1 MADVVS
7 GKYVLLLDDWEVE
20 IVAQALRAYKGC
32 FGGIVEKYTERLG
45 TEERPRM
52 VEALNNDIKSE
63 EESIVKA
70 MDLAG
75 KIEEV
80 LYNGFCLQEGGGAV

>member
-45 TEERPRM
+45 TEERPHM

-75 KIEEV
+75 KIEEEIFAST
-80 LYNGFCLQEGGGAV
+80 LRRW